1 MGGDANGLAETYRRD
16 GFVFPIDVLSDAEAQ
31 SIRADLE
38 AAEAELAA
46 DPERS
51 ALLRGSV
58 NHLLP
63 SFDALARNDK
73 LLAAA
78 SQVLGPDLLVW
89 SAGLFIKEAH
99 SAKVVTWHQ
108 DLTYWGL
115 DDVEE
120 TTGWVALS
128 PATIASG
135 CMRFVPASHRRRI
148 VPHLDTFAADNLLSR
163 GQEIAVEVDEDDGVA
178 VELHSGQASL
188 HHGHLFHA
196 SGPTTATCFTPR
208 APTAPAIAASAWQFA
223 TSSPR
228 CASVPASAGWPD
240 WRAARTATGISTS
253 PIHRGEGCT
262 RRTSSVAGATPRSG
276 ARNSSQARIRAPT
289 ASAPDK
295 PHDNQPAQA
304 AEANRT
310 DSGLAAIGS
319 DRHGALG
326 VGSSRDG
333 EVRVRAREDLG
344 AAVDAGTL
352 NALPCPSA
360 RRRITANRLP
370 SKPSHDNADYV

>member
-1 MGGDANGLAETYRRD
+1 MFNLRGGSNMGGDANGLAETYRRD

-196 SGPTTATCFTPR
+196 SGPNSTGDRRIGVAIRYIKPTMRQRTGERWMARLASGEDRYGHFDLADPPR
-208 APTAPAIAASAWQFA
+208 GRLHEADFERCRRDSA
-223 TSSPR
+223 
-228 CASVPASAGWPD
+228 V
-240 WRAARTATGISTS
+240 
-253 PIHRGEGCT
+253 
-262 RRTSSVAGATPRSG
+262 RRSQLFAGADPSPH
-276 ARNSSQARIRAPT
+276 SQRA
-289 ASAPDK
+289 
-295 PHDNQPAQA
+295 
-304 AEANRT
+304 
-310 DSGLAAIGS
+310 
-319 DRHGALG
+319 
-326 VGSSRDG
+326 
-333 EVRVRAREDLG
+333 
-344 AAVDAGTL
+344 
-352 NALPCPSA
+352 
-360 RRRITANRLP
+360 
-370 SKPSHDNADYV
+370 